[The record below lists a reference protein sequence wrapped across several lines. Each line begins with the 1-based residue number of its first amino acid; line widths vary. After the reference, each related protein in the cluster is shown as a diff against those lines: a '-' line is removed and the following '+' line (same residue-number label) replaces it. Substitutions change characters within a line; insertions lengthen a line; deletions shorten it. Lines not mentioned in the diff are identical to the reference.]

1 MALEDNYPGVKE
13 GKLSSLFSFFL
24 RGVGNFYYRSV
35 GFCEYIEYKA
45 IYVLQAKFNVIV

>member
-13 GKLSSLFSFFL
+13 GKLSSLFFFFL
-24 RGVGNFYYRSV
+24 GGGSFYYKSV
-35 GFCEYIEYKA
+35 GFCQYIEYKV